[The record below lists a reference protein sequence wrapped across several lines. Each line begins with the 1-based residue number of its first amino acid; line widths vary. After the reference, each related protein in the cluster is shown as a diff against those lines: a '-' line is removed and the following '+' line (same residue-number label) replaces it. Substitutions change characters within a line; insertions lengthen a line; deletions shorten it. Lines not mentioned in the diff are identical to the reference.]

1 MEREREREREREL
14 YEEFSWE
21 RPVFCRAFT
30 QQSQPFAQT
39 PKKKTVRV
47 HGDRP
52 VFCRAISQQSVLF
65 AQTPATV
72 RKKAVL

>member
-1 MEREREREREREL
+1 MERERERERALRGIFL
-14 YEEFSWE
+14 GATSILPGFYSTIPTI
-21 RPVFCRAFT
+21 R
-30 QQSQPFAQT
+30 SNS
-39 PKKKTVRV
+39 KKKTVRV